1 MALRLVGEGN
11 SVLEIASGRQ
21 SRRYAWFF
29 LLVVLSAGTASSAR
43 EKLRTVRPERVHLGF
58 NSGLAISAN
67 LPVGT
72 VGASYSGKIS
82 ATGGTT
88 PYSFSVV
95 DGSLPPG
102 LSLNSTTGYVTGTPT
117 VAANKYAW
125 VRVTD
130 TKELSSKLRIHVV
143 INPGDGSSVRIS
155 ITPTSASVA
164 SGGFQQFLANVQDA
178 SNTAVTWSASAGTIS
193 STGYLTAPKVTTATT
208 VTVRAT
214 SVADTTKSASA
225 IVSVTTTAPSV
236 SVAVSP
242 TSTTMTAGA
251 GQQFTATVTGT
262 SNTSVHWTTSS
273 GTITDGG
280 RFTAPAVS
288 SATNVTIRATSAA
301 DATKT
306 ASALVTVDPATAT
319 VSVSVSPSS
328 ATVGAGKSQQ
338 FAASVQG
345 TTNTSVSWT
354 ASAGSISSAGMY
366 TAPNVSTST
375 SVMVTA
381 TSAADS
387 TKKASA
393 SISVSPASTTPTSL
407 AITTTSVPGAQAGN
421 SYSYPISA
429 SGGTTPYQWSV
440 ASGSLPSGFT
450 FSSTGQLRGSTTQT
464 GQFSFVARVTDAS
477 NNLATHTFALSVVSA
492 PNPNTPTPSSGFDGP
507 AELPRTYL
515 QTAMSDTPAPGSTIP
530 VSSGGSLQTALNNAN
545 CGDTISLQAG
555 ATFSGQ
561 FTFPAKAC
569 DDQHWIIVRT
579 SAPDSS
585 LPAEGARMKPCY
597 AGVSSLPGRPAFNCN
612 GTSNVL
618 AVISEPQGNVGGP
631 ITLAS
636 GANHYRLLGLKIT
649 RAAGTGINYQ
659 YVGVATGA
667 ADHIYLDRVWLSGTP
682 QDENK
687 NGINMS
693 GITYGALFDSYTSD
707 FHCISA
713 VGACT
718 DAKVIGGGN
727 SNLPGG
733 PYKISNNFLEAS
745 TEGILFGGGSA
756 TTTPADI
763 EIRHNHFFKPLMWM
777 PGQPNFIGG
786 PAGNPFMVK
795 NLLELKNAQRVL
807 IEGNIFE
814 YTWGG
819 FSQSGYAMLLTPK
832 NQAGGCPSC
841 EVTDVTIRYNTFSH
855 SGAGIAMANVPDD
868 NGAIGYAGERYSI
881 HDVTL
886 DDINSTFYATAPGAS
901 SGTLF
906 QVLSGWPTSALN
918 SISINHVTGFG
929 DPRSKIVSL
938 GNNTAYAWMY
948 GFNLTN
954 SILGQALYPVW
965 STGGTSSCA
974 ATDVPLSSFN
984 GCFTSWNFNHNAI
997 IATAYGSSQWP
1008 SGNSFPATAGAM
1020 QFANFNNGDGGNYQ
1034 LLSTSPYANAASD
1047 GKDLG
1052 ADISAIQSAIAGVY

>member
-11 SVLEIASGRQ
+11 FVANMASGRQ
-21 SRRYAWFF
+21 SRLSAFF
-29 LLVVLSAGTASSAR
+29 LLVLLLSAGTLSSAR
-43 EKLRTVRPERVHLGF
+43 EMSRTMRPERLHAAF

-67 LPVGT
+67 LPGGT

-82 ATGGTT
+82 AAGGTT

-95 DGSLPPG
+95 DGSLPSG
-102 LSLNSTTGYVTGTPT
+102 LFLNSTTGYVTGTPT
-117 VAANKYAW
+117 AAANKYAW

-130 TKELSSKLRIHVV
+130 TKGLAGKLRIHIV
-143 INPGDGSSVRIS
+143 INPGDGSTVSIS

-164 SGGFQQFLANVQDA
+164 SGGSRQFSANVQGA
-178 SNTAVTWSASAGTIS
+178 SNAAVTWSASAGTIS
-193 STGYLTAPKVTTATT
+193 STGYLTAPKVTAATNI
-208 VTVRAT
+208 TVRAT
-214 SVADTTKSASA
+214 SVADTTKSAA
-225 IVSVTTTAPSV
+225 ATVSVTTTASSV

-242 TSTTMTAGA
+242 TSTTMNSGA

-262 SNTSVHWTTSS
+262 SNTGVHWTTSS

-280 RFTAPAVS
+280 KFTAPGVS
-288 SATNVTIRATSAA
+288 RATNVTIRATSAA

-306 ASALVTVDPATAT
+306 ASALVTVDPVTTT

-328 ATVGAGKSQQ
+328 ASVTAGKSQQ

-345 TTNTSVSWT
+345 TTNSAVSWT
-354 ASAGSISSAGMY
+354 ASAGSISSGGMY
-366 TAPNVSTST
+366 TAPNVSSNT
-375 SVMVTA
+375 SVTVTA

-387 TKKASA
+387 TKNASA
-393 SISVSPASTTPTSL
+393 SISVSPASTTPSSV
-407 AITTTSVPGAQAGN
+407 AITTTAVPGAQAGS

-450 FSSTGQLRGSTTQT
+450 FSSTGQLSGSTTQT

-477 NNLATHTFALSVVSA
+477 NNSATHTFALSVASA
-492 PNPNTPTPSSGFDGP
+492 PNPSSPTPSSGFDGP

-515 QTAMSDTPAPGSTIP
+515 QTAMSDTPAPGSTIS

-545 CGDTISLQAG
+545 CGDTIALQAG

-585 LPAEGARMKPCY
+585 LPAEGTRMKPCY

-618 AVISEPQGNVGGP
+618 AVISEPQGNVSGP

-667 ADHIYLDRVWLSGTP
+667 ADHIYLDRVWLAGTP

-693 GITYGALFDSYTSD
+693 GITYGALFDSYTND

-718 DAKVIGGGN
+718 DAKVVGGGN

-733 PYKISNNFLEAS
+733 PYKITNNFLEAS

-777 PGQPNFIGG
+777 PGQPNFVGG
-786 PAGNPFMVK
+786 PTGNPFMVK

-819 FSQSGYAMLLTPK
+819 FSQSGYALLLTPK
-832 NQAGGCPSC
+832 NQAGGCASC

-855 SGAGIAMANVPDD
+855 SGAGISMANVPDD

-886 DDINSTFYATAPGAS
+886 DDIDSTFYAANPGSS

-906 QVLSGWPTSALN
+906 QVLNGWPTSSLN
-918 SISINHVTGFG
+918 SITINHVTGFG
-929 DPRSKIVSL
+929 DPRSKIISL
-938 GNNTAYAWMY
+938 GNNTSYPWMY
-948 GFNLTN
+948 GFHLTN
-954 SILGQALYPVW
+954 SIVGQALYPVW
-965 STGGTSSCA
+965 SAGGTSSCA
-974 ATDVPLSSFN
+974 AANLPLSSFN
-984 GCFTSWNFNHNAI
+984 GCFTSWNFNHNAV
-997 IATAYGSSQWP
+997 IATTYGTSQWP
-1008 SGNSFPATAGAM
+1008 SGNSFPASAAGV
-1020 QFANFNNGDGGNYQ
+1020 QFSSFNNGVGGNYQ
-1034 LLSTSPYANAASD
+1034 LLSSSPYANAGSD

-1052 ADISAIQSAIAGVY
+1052 ADINAIQAAIAGAY